1 MATIRFRESQ
11 RHIIEGYQGGL
22 MGISAVPGSG
32 KTFTLSHLAAKLVAK
47 VALEGRDGQ
56 EVLIVTFSNSAVNS
70 FKSRIADILLRD
82 QNMLPFVG
90 YRVRTLHGLAH
101 DIVRER
107 PGLLGLPEDF
117 QILDESI
124 SSSIMREVVESLLP
138 TWASLT
144 ESYLSPDLTERE
156 LKKVRAVD
164 MPEQMVG
171 AVSRFIKQAKDLQLT
186 PANLGQWYPSAIP
199 LVQFGIECYARYHRT
214 LAYRGAVDF
223 DDLIQ
228 LALQALQTDEQYLK
242 RLQTRWVYVLEDEA
256 QDSSLLQ
263 EKMLN
268 LLTGRRNWVRVGD
281 PNQAINTTFTTANA
295 SFLRQFL
302 AQKDV
307 QRRDLPTSGRSAT
320 PIIDLANELVRWAT
334 QAHPVQE
341 SREAFFEQYIQPT
354 TPDDPQKNPLAQDSR
369 IYIHSLDKTPT
380 PDQELEIV
388 VNSLNRYLTE
398 NPTKTVAVLAPE
410 NSRGFKMA
418 ERLREAGIPY
428 HELLR
433 SSSEVRRTAFFLS
446 FILLYLSKP
455 SQASDLAKLYRDVWY
470 ELTLKD
476 TGYNIEVLHK
486 YIKSQT
492 HLENLLFPTSPINL
506 QEALNEPLEFDEV
519 IDNFE
524 DFLRF
529 VRFCLEALPLP
540 IDQLILTISQRLFT
554 NPIDIALSYKIAVVL
569 RSIQEANPGWGLPEL
584 IAELDSIKMNQ
595 RRFIGFEDASQGYE
609 PQPGV
614 ATVAT
619 MHASKGL
626 EWDRV
631 YLLAVSNYGFPSL
644 QSYDKYV
651 AEKWFLRDQ
660 LNLEA
665 EMLAGL
671 QALQNGQRYTEKR
684 ATRQARVDYVGERL
698 RLLYVAITRARSD
711 LSILWN
717 IGRPTFNPDGAE
729 IRGNILALPVVQVG
743 SALGYISNA
752 TPD

>member
-1 MATIRFRESQ
+1 MAAIRFRESQ
-11 RHIIEGYQGGL
+11 RQIIEGYQGGL

-32 KTFTLSHLAAKLVAK
+32 KTFTLSHLAARLVAK
-47 VALEGRDGQ
+47 VVQEGRDGQ
-56 EVLIVTFSNSAVNS
+56 EVLVVTFSNSAVNS
-70 FKSRIADILLRD
+70 FKSRIADILFRD
-82 QNMLPFVG
+82 QNMLPYVG

-124 SSSIMREVVESLLP
+124 TSAILREVVESLLP
-138 TWASLT
+138 TWMSAL
-144 ESYLSPDLTERE
+144 EEYLSPSLTERE
-156 LKKVRAVD
+156 LKKVRHAD
-164 MPEQMVG
+164 LPELMVG
-171 AVSRFIKQAKDLQLT
+171 TVSRFIKQAKDNQIPLAMLIEQA
-186 PANLGQWYPSAIP
+186 PRAIP
-199 LVQFGIECYARYHRT
+199 IVQFGIECYTRYNRT

-223 DDLIQ
+223 DDLIV
-228 LALQALQTDEQYLK
+228 LALQAIQLDAQYLK
-242 RLQTRWVYVLEDEA
+242 RLQDRWVYVLEDEA

-263 EKMLN
+263 EQLLR

-281 PNQAINTTFTTANA
+281 PNQAINTTFTTADA

-302 AQKDV
+302 SESNV
-307 QRRDLPTSGRSAT
+307 QMQTLPTSGRSAK
-320 PIIDLANELVRWAT
+320 PIIDLANQLVKWTVQR
-334 QAHPVQE
+334 HPVVE
-341 SREAFFEQYIQPT
+341 SRQAFYEQYIQPT
-354 TPDDPQKNPLAQDSR
+354 TPDDPQQNPPEAR
-369 IYIHSLDKTPT
+369 VYIHPPDKHPT
-380 PDQELEIV
+380 PDQELDITLASVKRFVE
-388 VNSLNRYLTE
+388 E
-398 NPTKTVAVLAPE
+398 NPDKTVAILAPE

-418 ERLREAGIPY
+418 EQLREAGISY

-446 FILLYLSKP
+446 FILSYLSTP
-455 SQASDLAKLYRDVWY
+455 SQASDLAKLYRDVWI

-476 TGYNIEVLHK
+476 TSLNFDVLHK
-486 YIKSQT
+486 YIAKQT
-492 HLENLLFPTSPINL
+492 QIENLLYPVSPLNL
-506 QEALNEPLEFDEV
+506 QEALTEPVEDDLL

-529 VRFCLEALPLP
+529 VRFCLDALPLP

-554 NPIDIALSYKIAVVL
+554 DAIDIALAYKIAVVL
-569 RSIQEANPGWGLPEL
+569 RSIQDSNPTWGLPEL

-614 ATVAT
+614 VTVAT
-619 MHASKGL
+619 MHSSKGL

-644 QSYDKYV
+644 QSYDRYV
-651 AEKWFLRDQ
+651 SEKWFLRDN

-665 EMLAGL
+665 EMLAAL
-671 QALQNGQRYTEKR
+671 QALANNRRYVEKI
-684 ATRQARVDYVGERL
+684 ASQQARVEYVGERL
-698 RLLYVAITRARSD
+698 RLLYVAITRARAD

-717 IGRPTFNPDGAE
+717 IGRTF
-729 IRGNILALPVVQVG
+729 GNNDNAIANVLALPVVAIG
-743 SALGYISNA
+743 STLGYVGDAN
-752 TPD
+752 TD